1 MHSTVNHAVRIHQ
14 TGGPEVLGWE
24 EVPNHEPAAGQ
35 LLVELHAAGLNFIDT
50 YHRSGLYPVD
60 LPMTPGMEGSGT
72 VLAVGD
78 DTTGF
83 VPGDRVAW
91 VGVAGSYSQQ
101 LLVPASSALRI
112 SDDVSLDMAAALP
125 LQGMT
130 AHYLACSTFPLEP
143 GHRCLVHAAAGG
155 TGRLLVQMAVHRGAE
170 VVAVVGSE
178 AKVAL
183 ARSAGAHHVINSGQ
197 GDLVEAVESAVG
209 PAAIDVVYDG
219 VGAATFNAGL
229 KLLRPRGTMVTFGNA
244 SGPVPAITPL
254 ALMERSL
261 FLTRPK
267 LWDYM
272 TQPGEA
278 DGRWSDITN
287 WVADGSLEVNIGLRL
302 PLAEAAE
309 AHRRL
314 ESRLTTGKVLLTA

>member
-1 MHSTVNHAVRIHQ
+1 VNHAVRIHQ
-14 TGGPEVLGWE
+14 TGGPKVLSWE
-24 EVPNHEPAAGQ
+24 EVPDHEPASGQ

-60 LPMTPGMEGSGT
+60 LPMIPGMEGSGT
-72 VLAVGD
+72 VIAVGD

-83 VPGDRVAW
+83 APGDRVAW

-112 SDDVSLDMAAALP
+112 SDDVSLDIAAALP

-155 TGRLLVQMAVHRGAE
+155 TGRLLVQMAVSRGAE

-178 AKVAL
+178 SKIQL
-183 ARSAGAHHVINSGQ
+183 ARSAGAHHVINTGAA
-197 GDLVEAVESAVG
+197 DLVEAVEAAVG

-219 VGAATFNAGL
+219 VGAATFDAGL

-254 ALMERSL
+254 TLMERSL

-272 TQPGEA
+272 TRPGEA
-278 DGRWSDITN
+278 DGRWNDLTK
-287 WVADGSLEVNIGLRL
+287 WVGDGSLEVNIGLQL

-314 ESRLTTGKVLLTA
+314 ENRLTTGKVLLTA

>member
-1 MHSTVNHAVRIHQ
+1 MNHAVRIHH

-24 EVPNHEPAAGQ
+24 EVRAHEPSAGQ

-60 LPMTPGMEGSGT
+60 LPMIPGMEGSGT
-72 VLAVGD
+72 VIAVGA
-78 DTTGF
+78 DTSGF
-83 VPGDRVAW
+83 TPGDRVAW
-91 VGVAGSYSQQ
+91 VGVPGSYSQQ
-101 LLVPASSALRI
+101 LLVPATSALRI
-112 SDDVSLDMAAALP
+112 PEGVSLDIAAAMP

-130 AHYLACSTFPLEP
+130 AHYLACSTFPLKP

-155 TGRLLVQMAVHRGAE
+155 TGRLLVQMAVNRGAE

-183 ARSAGAHHVINSGQ
+183 ARSAGAHHVINSGSV
-197 GDLVEAVESAVG
+197 DLAGAVESAVG
-209 PAAIDVVYDG
+209 PAALDVVYDG
-219 VGAATFNAGL
+219 VGAATFDAGL

-244 SGPVPAITPL
+244 SGPVPPITPL
-254 ALMERSL
+254 VLMERSL

-272 TQPGEA
+272 TRPGEA
-278 DGRWSDITN
+278 DARWNDITN
-287 WVADGSLEVNIGLRL
+287 WVIEGSLEVNIGLRL
-302 PLAEAAE
+302 PLPEAAE

-314 ESRLTTGKVLLTA
+314 ESRSTTGKVLLTA

>member
-1 MHSTVNHAVRIHQ
+1 MNHAIRIHH
-14 TGGPEVLGWE
+14 TGGPEVLTWE
-24 EVPNHEPAAGQ
+24 EVPVPEPAAGQ

-60 LPMTPGMEGSGT
+60 LPMTPGAEGSGT
-72 VLAVGD
+72 VIAVGD
-78 DTTGF
+78 DTPGF
-83 VPGDRVAW
+83 APGDYVAW
-91 VGVAGSYSQQ
+91 VGVPGSYSQQ

-112 SDDVSLDMAAALP
+112 PDGVSLDIAAAMP

-130 AHYLACSTFPLEP
+130 AHYLACSTFPLES

-155 TGRLLVQMAVHRGAE
+155 TGRLLVQMAVNRGAE
-170 VVAVVGSE
+170 VVAVVGAE

-183 ARSAGAHHVINSGQ
+183 ARSAGAHHVINSGSV
-197 GDLVEAVESAVG
+197 DLVEAVEAAVG
-209 PAAIDVVYDG
+209 PAALDVVYDG
-219 VGAATFNAGL
+219 VGAATFDAGL

-244 SGPVPAITPL
+244 SGPVPPITPL
-254 ALMERSL
+254 VLMERSL

-272 TQPGEA
+272 TRPGEA
-278 DGRWSDITN
+278 EGRWSDITN

-314 ESRLTTGKVLLTA
+314 ESRSTTGKVLLTA